1 MSLRERE
8 RERERMDKV
17 GGGEREVLLNNQEVN
32 EGR

>member
-8 RERERMDKV
+8 REREKDKV